1 MGPADLAGMIGNLS
15 KLAGGSESVL
25 VGPENSDDAGVYRH
39 GDKALVATADF
50 ITPVCDDPR
59 RFGRVAAANSISD
72 IYAMG
77 GRPLFALNLCCFP
90 EKNFPTEVG
99 KAILEGAAATL
110 GECGAALLGGHSVH
124 DKELK
129 FGLAV
134 IGEVDPERI
143 LTNGGAQPG
152 DHLILTKP
160 LGTGVMINA
169 FKAGRLDEPGLE
181 PALVEM
187 ERLNARAAELALA
200 HDTRAATDITGFGLA
215 GHALEVARASGV
227 QLRLHFASLPVHER
241 FYELVARGVTT
252 GATGPNRVHVAEFL
266 TDRLG
271 LSKAQ
276 SELLHD
282 PQTSGGL
289 LLSVPAA
296 AAEAL
301 LSDLI
306 TDGHTAA
313 MIGEV
318 RAGGPGIEID

>member
-1 MGPADLAGMIGNLS
+1 MIGNLS
-15 KLAGGSESVL
+15 KLAGGGESVL
-25 VGPENSDDAGVYRH
+25 VGMEHSDDAGVFRH

-90 EKNFPTEVG
+90 EKNFPAEVG

-124 DKELK
+124 DKDLK

-134 IGEVDPERI
+134 VGEIDPEKI
-143 LTNGGAQPG
+143 LTNGGARVG

-160 LGTGVMINA
+160 LGTGVLVNA
-169 FKAGRLDEPGLE
+169 FKADRLDEEGLE
-181 PALVEM
+181 PAMVEM

-200 HDTRAATDITGFGLA
+200 HGAHAATDITGFGLA
-215 GHALEVARASGV
+215 GHAMEVARASGV
-227 QLRLHFASLPVHER
+227 LLRLHFASLPVLEH
-241 FYELVARGVTT
+241 FYELVARGITT
-252 GATGPNRVHVAEFL
+252 GATAANRAHVAEFL

-276 SELLHD
+276 RELLHD

-289 LLSVPAA
+289 FLSVPEETAG
-296 AAEAL
+296 AL
-301 LSDLI
+301 LADLKAE
-306 TDGHTAA
+306 GHTAA
-313 MIGEV
+313 MIGVV
-318 RAGGPGIEID
+318 RAGGPGLEIT

>member
-1 MGPADLAGMIGNLS
+1 
-15 KLAGGSESVL
+15 
-25 VGPENSDDAGVYRH
+25 
-39 GDKALVATADF
+39 
-50 ITPVCDDPR
+50 
-59 RFGRVAAANSISD
+59 
-72 IYAMG
+72 
-77 GRPLFALNLCCFP
+77 
-90 EKNFPTEVG
+90 
-99 KAILEGAAATL
+99 
-110 GECGAALLGGHSVH
+110 LGGHSVH

-143 LTNGGAQPG
+143 LTNGGARPG

-169 FKAGRLDEPGLE
+169 FKVDRLDEAGLE

-200 HDTRAATDITGFGLA
+200 HDAHAATDITGFGLA

-227 QLRLHFASLPVHER
+227 LLRLHFAGLPIHER
-241 FYELVARGVTT
+241 FYELVARGITT
-252 GATGPNRVHVAEFL
+252 GATGPNHRHVAESL

-276 SELLHD
+276 SEVLHD

-301 LSDLI
+301 LAELI
-306 TDGHTAA
+306 SDGHTAA

>member
-1 MGPADLAGMIGNLS
+1 MIGELS
-15 KLAGGSESVL
+15 KLAGGAGSVL
-25 VGPENSDDAGVYRH
+25 VGPENSDDAGVYRY
-39 GDKALVATADF
+39 GEKALVATADF

-77 GRPLFALNLCCFP
+77 GWPLFALNLCCFP
-90 EKNFPTEVG
+90 EKNFPPEAG

-124 DKELK
+124 DKDLK
-129 FGLAV
+129 FGLSV
-134 IGEVDPERI
+134 VGEVDPDRI
-143 LTNGGAQPG
+143 LTNGGALPG

-160 LGTGVMINA
+160 LGTGVLINA
-169 FKAGRLDEPGLE
+169 FKADRLDAAGLE

-200 HDTRAATDITGFGLA
+200 HDVRAATDITGFGLA
-215 GHALEVARASGV
+215 GHALEVARASGAL
-227 QLRLHFASLPVHER
+227 LRLHFAALPVHER

-252 GATGPNRVHVAEFL
+252 GATAPNRRHVAEFL
-266 TDRLG
+266 TDRHG

-289 LLSVPAA
+289 LLSVPAESA
-296 AAEAL
+296 AAL
-301 LSDLI
+301 LADLLAA
-306 TDGHTAA
+306 GHTAA
-313 MIGEV
+313 RIGEV